1 MTMLMYG
8 VVSDDDVDVWCL
20 MTMLMYGVVSDD
32 DVDVWC
38 GV

>member
-1 MTMLMYG
+1 M
-8 VVSDDDVDVWCL
+8 VSDDDVDVWCL
-20 MTMLMYGVVSDD
+20 MTMLMCGVVSDD

>member
-1 MTMLMYG
+1 M
-8 VVSDDDVDVWCL
+8 VSDDDVDVWCL

-38 GV
+38 LMTMLMCGV